1 MPREPNVE
9 ECWCP
14 LGPARSGWSPLGSF
28 RATSAPLGSAHRN
41 PRRRPVLRHA
51 PHTPRRR
58 VEVLCPAPHDLD
70 ATGLRSAP
78 PPGRAAFSL
87 RVRTTSHTRKRSA
100 ASRGLSAKFV
110 LSEGEAQKR
119 RKMKENK
126 SGMTLSQTQLT
137 VEDVDI
143 KFTPE
148 EWECLDPAQR
158 ALYWDVMEETY
169 RNLLSVDCSDQV
181 KTHIYPEGQSKIF
194 IIHVSLLPQSI

>member
-9 ECWCP
+9 PYWCP

-28 RATSAPLGSAHRN
+28 RATSAPLGSAPRN
-41 PRRRPVLRHA
+41 PRRRVG
-51 PHTPRRR
+51 
-58 VEVLCPAPHDLD
+58 VLCPAPHDLD
-70 ATGLRSAP
+70 ASLSYFRPSYAQRQATRLRSAP
-78 PPGRAAFSL
+78 PPGRSAFSL

-110 LSEGEAQKR
+110 LPEGEAQKR

-169 RNLLSVDCSDQV
+169 RNLLSVGSLPLSHKEVPKACSF
-181 KTHIYPEGQSKIF
+181 TCILELMNRGIP
-194 IIHVSLLPQSI
+194 